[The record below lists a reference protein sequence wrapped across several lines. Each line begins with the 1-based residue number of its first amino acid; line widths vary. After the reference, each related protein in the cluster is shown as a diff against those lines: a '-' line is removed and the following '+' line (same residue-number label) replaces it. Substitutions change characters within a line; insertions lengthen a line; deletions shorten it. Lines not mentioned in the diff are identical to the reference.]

1 MATTTDALS
10 VRGLTKNYGDF
21 ALSDVSFSIKPGCI
35 MGLVGENGAGKSTV
49 IRLILG
55 LRFPDGGEIEVL
67 GRTSPC
73 AEVKEQ
79 LGVVTDENLFA
90 DCLTVGDIRLM
101 MRSFYK
107 TFDGARFD
115 GYVDLFELPRRKKLK
130 DLSRG
135 MRMKVSIAAALGHDS
150 RLLILDEATS
160 GLDPVVRDE
169 ILDILRD
176 YCLDGERSVLISSH
190 ILSDLEKVCD
200 YVTFLHRGRVVL
212 TGAEDDL
219 AVRFAVAKFTA
230 AQFESFNRALAMGF
244 RRGSFGVEAL
254 LERRDVPQGVVWDP
268 AGLEDIM
275 LYIAKSEVL

>member
-1 MATTTDALS
+1 MKTTTDALA

-21 ALSDVSFSIKPGCI
+21 ALSNVSFSVPTGCI
-35 MGLVGENGAGKSTV
+35 MGLIGENGAGKSTA

-55 LRFPDGGEIEVL
+55 LRFPDSGEIEVL
-67 GRTSPC
+67 GHKMPC
-73 AEVKEQ
+73 AEVKESI
-79 LGVVTDENLFA
+79 GVVTDDGIFN
-90 DCLTVGDIRLM
+90 DCLTVGDIRTM
-101 MRSFYK
+101 MSCFYK
-107 TFDGARFD
+107 TFDRVRFD
-115 GYVDLFELPRRKKLK
+115 GFVSMFELPERKKLK
-130 DLSRG
+130 DFSRG
-135 MRMKVSIAAALGHDS
+135 MRMKAAIAAALGHDS

-176 YCLDGERSVLISSH
+176 YCLDDSRSVLISSH

-219 AVRFAVAKFTA
+219 ATRFAVAKFT
-230 AQFESFNRALAMGF
+230 QSGFEAFNSSLAVGY
-244 RRGSFGVEAL
+244 RRGAFGVEAL
-254 LERRDVPQGVVWDP
+254 IERRDVPAGVEWDP

-275 LYIAKSEVL
+275 LYLSRSEVR